1 MVNVRIPQIADL
13 KTAVNL
19 YHSKPML
26 FNDDVKELFPTV
38 KGRATITKL
47 KQKAREYMV
56 EHDILS
62 YNAQSVNTEA
72 AYAAW
77 GLDINDLENR
87 LKKLEK
93 LKLL

>member
-1 MVNVRIPQIADL
+1 MI
-13 KTAVNL
+13 
-19 YHSKPML
+19 
-26 FNDDVKELFPTV
+26 
-38 KGRATITKL
+38 
-47 KQKAREYMV
+47 

-62 YNAQSVNTEA
+62 YNAQAVNTEA

-93 LKLL
+93 LKLLQCKE